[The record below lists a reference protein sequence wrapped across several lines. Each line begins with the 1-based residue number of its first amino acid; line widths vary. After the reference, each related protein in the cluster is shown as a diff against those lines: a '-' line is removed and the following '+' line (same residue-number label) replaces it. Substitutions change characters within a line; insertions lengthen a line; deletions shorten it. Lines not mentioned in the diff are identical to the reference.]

1 MATGTHSKSIVRSP
15 AGAVNMDN
23 SGAVNNSCILALNAG
38 SSSIRFG
45 LFDTSDHPQSRLR
58 GKLDMFGIS
67 GPNLNIDGAIDQPA
81 EHILSDIADS
91 QSSSALRLLDRLEAL
106 PEFPCVKAV
115 GHRVVHGMQHSVP
128 ELVTPELIAAMRRN
142 VPFDPQHL
150 PLEIELM
157 EAIAKRRPALPQVAC
172 FDTAFHR
179 TMPRVASILPI
190 PRRYEAAGVRRY
202 GFHGLSYE
210 FLMQELARLDVPTAT
225 TGRLILAHLGNGASL
240 AAVRDG
246 HCIDTSMGFTPA
258 SGLVMGTRSGDLDP
272 GVISY
277 LARVDKLS
285 VSEFE
290 TMTNDAS
297 GLLGISEI
305 SADMR
310 KLLAHEATDVRAAE
324 AVALF
329 CYQTRKWIGSF
340 AAALGGLDTLVFSG
354 GIGENLPE
362 IRRRICE
369 DLTFLGVTLNEARN
383 AANANYISIDDARV
397 GVHVVRTDEE
407 LVIAQSVVRTI
418 ATLQLGI
425 EANQKDP
432 LKSDRRAT

>member
-1 MATGTHSKSIVRSP
+1 MVTGTDPKSAAYTKST
-15 AGAVNMDN
+15 
-23 SGAVNNSCILALNAG
+23 ILALNAG

-45 LFDTSDHPQSRLR
+45 LFDTRDQLAARLR
-58 GKLDMFGIS
+58 GKLDMS
-67 GPNLNIDGAIDQPA
+67 GVSGGSLTVNGQTIEPVPTS
-81 EHILSDIADS
+81 SDAS
-91 QSSSALRLLDRLEAL
+91 RPSSAERLLVWLEAQ
-106 PEFPCVKAV
+106 PEFAAVQSV

-128 ELVTPELIAAMRRN
+128 AMVTSELIADLRQN

-157 EAIAKRRPALPQVAC
+157 AAISKRFPALPQVAC

-179 TMPRVASILPI
+179 SMPRVARVLPI
-190 PRRYEAAGVRRY
+190 PRCYEALGVRRY

-210 FLMQELARLDVPTAT
+210 FLMQELARLDGPAEKNNRV
-225 TGRLILAHLGNGASL
+225 ILAHLGNGASL
-240 AAVRDG
+240 AAVRNG
-246 HCIDTSMGFTPA
+246 QCIDTSMGFTPA

-277 LARVDKLS
+277 LSRSEKMS
-285 VSEFE
+285 VVQFE
-290 TMTNDAS
+290 AMTNHAS

-310 KLLAHEATDVRAAE
+310 ELLVHETTDVRAAE

-340 AAALGGLDTLVFSG
+340 AAVLGGLDTLVFSG

-369 DLTFLGVTLNEARN
+369 DLTFLGVTLSEVRN
-383 AANANYISIDDARV
+383 AANAGCISTDDSTV
-397 GVHVVRTDEE
+397 GVHVIRTDEE
-407 LVIAQSVVRTI
+407 LVIAQSV
-418 ATLQLGI
+418 
-425 EANQKDP
+425 KKM
-432 LKSDRRAT
+432 LKRGAP